1 MYFCDA
7 TRRLARIA
15 GASED
20 SALKSLAR
28 LVSAHS
34 VFVSNV
40 EAPYLPLPPPV
51 LPRGGGGGG
60 GHGLENSGATR
71 HSRLPLEPEE
81 WRLARGEGLAGGV
94 AGSL

>member
-1 MYFCDA
+1 M
-7 TRRLARIA
+7 
-15 GASED
+15 ASASDD
-20 SALKSLAR
+20 SAIKSLAR

-40 EAPYLPLPPPV
+40 EAPYLPLPPPL

-60 GHGLENSGATR
+60 GGGGASANLGATPL
-71 HSRLPLEPEE
+71 SREPLEPEE
-81 WRLARGEGLAGGV
+81 WRLARGEGLACGV